1 MALKTLMI
9 KRNLD
14 LKRAE
19 LEKLRA
25 LDVEFATREAELEK
39 AIDEAATEDEQSTV
53 SEEIE
58 KYEAEK
64 AAHDETVTKLAGEI
78 EQLEADLAAAEAAAP
93 TPARSVDKS
102 KTGRTE
108 NNAMNT
114 RTKFFG
120 MTAQERD
127 AFLGRED
134 VKSFLERVRSIATAT
149 NRAVS
154 GADLT
159 IPTVVLELIRENVM
173 NYSKLVNRVRLRQVG
188 GKARQPIMGNYP
200 EAVWTEMCASLNELT
215 FAISDV
221 EVDGYKV
228 GGIIYICNAMLEDS
242 DLNLATEIITALGVS
257 IGTALDRAILY
268 GTGVKMPLGI
278 VPRLA
283 QDSEPDNY
291 PPTARPWV
299 DLSESNLIN
308 LGDVSGIALFQAI
321 ATASAKAKGKYS
333 RGTKFWAMNE
343 TTYTT
348 LLVEAMGINSA
359 GAIVSGQNGT
369 MPVIGGDIIVLSDD
383 IIADGN
389 IVGGYGDLYLLV
401 ERAGSTFARS
411 DEYRFADDL
420 TAFKGTA
427 RYDGAPAI
435 AEGFVAMA
443 INAEPGTSSVFPGD
457 TANDAS
463 LSDLTIAGAQVASF
477 APGTLSYAF
486 TATNAKDAVVASPS
500 QAKAKVAISYQG
512 KNYANGATITWVA
525 DSTAHPLTVTVDN
538 GASVLTYTVNVTKA
552 SG

>member
-1 MALKTLMI
+1 MLKTLML
-9 KRNLD
+9 KRSID

-19 LEKLRA
+19 LEKLRERDA
-25 LDVEFATREAELEK
+25 EFETREAELEQ
-39 AIDEAATEDEQSTV
+39 AIAEAQTEDEQSAVT
-53 SEEIE
+53 EEID
-58 KYEAEK
+58 KYESAKAE
-64 AAHDETVTKLAGEI
+64 HDQNVNTLSAEI
-78 EQLEADLAAAEAAAP
+78 EQLEADLAAAEADAP
-93 TPARSVDKS
+93 TREA
-102 KTGRTE
+102 KTKIIERTDNKIME
-108 NNAMNT
+108 INT
-114 RTKFFG
+114 RAKFFG
-120 MTAQERD
+120 MNVQERD
-127 AFLGRED
+127 NFLARTD
-134 VKSFLERVRSIATAT
+134 VKDFLQRVRDIANTQS
-149 NRAVS
+149 RAVT

-242 DLNLATEIITALGVS
+242 DLNLATEIITALGVG

-291 PPTARPWV
+291 PPTARPWA
-299 DLSESNLIN
+299 DLSETNIVN
-308 LGDVSGIALFQAI
+308 LGNVSGLALFQAI
-321 ATASAKAKGKYS
+321 ARASAKAKGKYS
-333 RGTKFWAMNE
+333 RGVKFWAMNE

-348 LLVEAMGINSA
+348 LLVEAMSINSA

-443 INAEPGTSSVFPGD
+443 INAAPATSSTFPGD
-457 TANDAS
+457 TANDAT
-463 LSDLTIAGAQVASF
+463 LADLTIAGTQVTSF
-477 APGTLSYAF
+477 APGTLSYDY
-486 TATNAKDAVVASPS
+486 TASAASAAVVASPA
-500 QAKAKVAISYQG
+500 QPKARVALTYNGQ
-512 KNYANGATITWVA
+512 NYANGATIKWTA
-525 DSTAHPLTVTVDN
+525 DNTAHPLTVTVEN